1 MQGSDQL
8 TQLVVESALGLGAR
22 GWSIVPIEA
31 GGKKAAIPWKILQ
44 KDRWTPEEIEQH
56 YTANVHHNFGVVTGS
71 ISGGLVVL
79 DVDKDAGG
87 FESIAKLQSDHEALP
102 KTLTSITGGGGRHYF
117 FHYAGTFKG
126 SVGKLGK
133 GLDIRAEGGYVV
145 VPPTDDGRMPYQWD
159 GPEDTPIA
167 PLPAWLANLLQAT
180 PEPRPSAIS
189 NNGTKPITKGT
200 RYSLVM
206 WVLGRPWQ

>member
-1 MQGSDQL
+1 MEGLEWHIKGQ
-8 TQLVVESALGLGAR
+8 VESAQALEAR
-22 GWSIVPIEA
+22 GWSVVPIES
-31 GGKKAAIPWKILQ
+31 GSKKAAIPWKILQ
-44 KDRWTPEEIEQH
+44 KARWTPEEIEQH
-56 YTANVHHNFGVVTGS
+56 YIANSHHNFGVVTGS

-87 FESIAKLQSDHEALP
+87 FERIAKLQSDHEALP

-145 VPPTDDGRMPYQWD
+145 VPPTDALPVGR
-159 GPEDTPIA
+159 A
-167 PLPAWLANLLQAT
+167 
-180 PEPRPSAIS
+180 
-189 NNGTKPITKGT
+189 
-200 RYSLVM
+200 
-206 WVLGRPWQ
+206 